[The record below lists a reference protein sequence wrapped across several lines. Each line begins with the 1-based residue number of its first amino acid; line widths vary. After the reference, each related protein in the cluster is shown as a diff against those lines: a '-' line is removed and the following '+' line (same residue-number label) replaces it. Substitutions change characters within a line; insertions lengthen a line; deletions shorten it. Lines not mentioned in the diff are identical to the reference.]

1 MTGLADGH
9 AGVTTEKIVVGGRF
23 VRFPEGAAMDTRV
36 VQGLLAGPTVL
47 CVGTTTEQFAAL
59 AGASDGSMLMLY
71 VPDSES
77 ALRLL
82 AGGSGGTSA
91 PSEPPEPSAAGV
103 RERRIVQHGPLRLD
117 ADRREATWHGG
128 RLPLSGRELDL
139 LYALCCDPGRVWTF
153 ADLTTHVW
161 GRPYLGD
168 TDAVVSAVKRLR
180 RQLRQVTGAVLVDSV
195 RGVGYRIVLADT
207 GPG

>member
-1 MTGLADGH
+1 
-9 AGVTTEKIVVGGRF
+9 
-23 VRFPEGAAMDTRV
+23 MDTRV

-59 AGASDGSMLMLY
+59 AGASDGRMLMLY
-71 VPDSES
+71 LPDSES

-82 AGGSGGTSA
+82 SAEPGGAAAPAPASDPVPDRAPARRVVEHGT
-91 PSEPPEPSAAGV
+91 
-103 RERRIVQHGPLRLD
+103 LRLD
-117 ADRREATWHGG
+117 ADRREATWRGHPV
-128 RLPLSGRELDL
+128 PLSAREFDL
-139 LYALCCDPGRVWTF
+139 LSALCRDPGRVWTF

-180 RQLRQVTGAVLVDSV
+180 RQMRQVTGAVVVESV
-195 RGVGYRIVLADT
+195 RGVGYRIVLVEGD
-207 GPG
+207 GEI